1 VIHELCQCRQA
12 GCTDPETAAR
22 RVRFLVDLAR
32 VTESQPGPA
41 SRTCWVLTTSTATST
56 TSTWGR

>member
-12 GCTDPETAAR
+12 NCSDPDTAAR
-22 RVRFLVDLAR
+22 RLRFLVDLAR

-41 SRTCWVLTTSTATST
+41 NRIFWVLATSTATST